1 MSDRP
6 SFCQYCGN
14 PLAVEAVFCSKCGKQ
29 VPSVET
35 ASTQPPVLPVFPSIP
50 PVLPPNAWQA
60 GTQQQPKSSSN
71 WQKIIAFSLVGVVVL
86 LSVIV
91 ISSLVSKSAKKTLN
105 VIPTEEPIMTE
116 ALLSP
121 TVMVEI
127 TTEEPT
133 VEPTEMP
140 TLSAEDFAT
149 AADVPSDW
157 DQLAKDS
164 LRIDY
169 SQDNCYYSPTADYYF
184 YGTVTN
190 MSDKYSIE
198 NIMLQA
204 ELYASDG
211 NLLMIDKGLPD
222 AMVIGPGSKANF
234 WLWVSY
240 RQVINPM
247 CKVVVDSASIA
258 P

>member
-14 PLAVEAVFCSKCGKQ
+14 PLVAEALFCSKCGKQ
-29 VPSVET
+29 VPSVEA
-35 ASTQPPVLPVFPSIP
+35 ASTQPPVLQVPPGIP

-60 GTQQQPKSSSN
+60 GPQQPPKPSSN

-91 ISSLVSKSAKKTLN
+91 ISSLISKSAKKTIS

-116 ALLSP
+116 TLLSP

-140 TLSAEDFAT
+140 TLSSEDFAT
-149 AADVPSDW
+149 QADVPSHW
-157 DQLAKDS
+157 DQLAKES

-169 SQDNCYYSPTADYYF
+169 SENNCYYSPTYDYYF

-190 MSDKYSIE
+190 MSAKYSIE
-198 NIMLQA
+198 NIMLKA